1 MDLTKIKKALQK
13 NKWWSLLPIG
23 LIAILIVITNNIS
36 VITAT
41 EHRFTGYLKNFVPQ
55 NNDDQLVVIE
65 YSPEEINRA
74 EIAGLIQTLSDV
86 NARSILLDLDL
97 TNPSIP
103 ELDDN
108 MLSLT
113 LKANN
118 RGRTVLPVYSYN
130 GRILKPLRSFS
141 KHTKK
146 GYIDLNFDYSQYHT
160 PIELNFRTAVTKYTH
175 AVLQQLG
182 RSGSEYSTTLIEPGL
197 DINNITKYSFAQII
211 AKNSDQKLAGKHI
224 LVGPNLPRTNT
235 LALLFKTLV
244 NGEVSFAP
252 EYIVF
257 ALFLALAFLLVYVF
271 IKYKKRSSVISI
283 ALFMLMLPIALNVLS
298 VLAFRTIL
306 PSISLSIGL
315 ASITLYLAYLYYEKL
330 SFAFESENIKDL
342 NNISDES
349 QALLEGEIS
358 IANNGVILKV
368 DPIVTNILGYKTEK
382 IAGKPFGDI
391 IPEFRYEKWR
401 GFYKML
407 KTFDN
412 PDNHIYDLKAKH
424 ANGNIIKV
432 QLQPKNFNSSNNVSA
447 KFLLRNT
454 LGKTG
459 KQVTLEYQARHD
471 SISSTLNKAGIIEY
485 LSNEISNAQDN
496 TSISIIV
503 FRLANFNEINNAL
516 DEYAANKI
524 LKRFASRLYKY
535 TDENTAIGRILAAEF
550 LLVRTYRN
558 DDNKNKNLAYK
569 IIRSSKNA
577 IHTSGISIELSL
589 YAGIANYPS
598 HGKSAKQLIVN
609 ARTALKSA
617 IENQETVELFSKNSD
632 KFKQKQTKKISEIQ
646 KALKEN
652 QFRLYYQPI
661 ISLKD
666 YSVSSVEAL
675 LRWKHPEQGLLLP
688 CSFIDKVEKS
698 KLVRPV
704 TAWVINQALSDA
716 HSWKKHG
723 FNLKISINISE
734 RNLLDAHFP
743 KLVDECL
750 NRNKMNSSKL
760 ELEISEKSLLSVSE
774 QSIKVINRLKRR
786 GIKFTIDNYGK
797 GNASLVYLRK
807 LPISTIK
814 IDQSLTSNVIKS
826 KQDEAVIDAI
836 VRMAQGLDIE
846 VVAEGVESELHNRK
860 LKHLNFDYGQGH
872 IFSRPVSRKELIR
885 LFEAWENTYSSD
897 QDDEIPAE
905 AMATWNG
912 QYNSNN

>member
-1 MDLTKIKKALQK
+1 MDLTKFKKVLQK
-13 NKWWSLLPIG
+13 NKWWSLLPVG
-23 LIAILIVITNNIS
+23 LIAILIVVANNFNA
-36 VITAT
+36 ITAT
-41 EHRFTGYLKNFVPQ
+41 EHRFTGYLKNFVSQ
-55 NNDDQLVVIE
+55 NNDNQLVVIE

-118 RGRTVLPVYSYN
+118 RGRTVLPVYSDN

-141 KHTKK
+141 KHAKK
-146 GYIDLNFDYSQYHT
+146 GYIDLNFDYSQYHI
-160 PIELNFRTAVTKYTH
+160 PIELNLRTSATKYTH

-182 RSGSEYSTTLIEPGL
+182 RSGSEYSNTIIEPGL

-211 AKNSDQKLAGKHI
+211 GKSSNQKLANKHI
-224 LVGPNLPRTNT
+224 LIGPSSPRTNT
-235 LALLFKTLV
+235 HALLFNTLV
-244 NGEVSFAP
+244 NGEVYYAP
-252 EYIVF
+252 KYIVF
-257 ALFLALAFLLVYVF
+257 VLILVFASLLAYVF
-271 IKYKKRSSVISI
+271 FKYKKRSTVISL
-283 ALFMLMLPIALNVLS
+283 ALLVLMLPIALNVLS
-298 VLAFRTIL
+298 VLGFRSIL
-306 PSISLSIGL
+306 PAISLSAGL
-315 ASITLYLAYLYYEKL
+315 ASIILYLAYIHYEKL
-330 SFAFESENIKDL
+330 SFAFASDNIEDE

-358 IANNGVILKV
+358 IGKNGVILKV
-368 DPIVTNILGYKTEK
+368 DPIVTKILGYNTENLV
-382 IAGKPFGDI
+382 GRPFRDI
-391 IPEFRYEKWR
+391 VSEFKHEKWR
-401 GFYKML
+401 SFYEML
-407 KTFDN
+407 KKLDS

-424 ANGNIIKV
+424 ANGKIIKI
-432 QLQPKNFNSSNNVSA
+432 QLQPNNFMCRNNISA
-447 KFLLRNT
+447 HFLLRKT

-459 KQVTLEYQARHD
+459 KQVTLEYQAKHD
-471 SISSTLNKAGIIEY
+471 EISSTLNKAGIIEY

-496 TSISIIV
+496 TSVSIIV

-516 DEYAANKI
+516 DENATNKI
-524 LKRFASRLYKY
+524 LKRFSSRLYKY
-535 TDENTAIGRILAAEF
+535 TDENTVIGRILAAEF
-550 LLVRTYRN
+550 LLVRTYKN
-558 DDNKNKNLAYK
+558 GENKDQDLAYK
-569 IIRSSKNA
+569 IIRSCKNA

-589 YAGIANYPS
+589 HAGIANYPS

-609 ARTALKSA
+609 ARTALKAA
-617 IENQETVELFSKNSD
+617 IENQDTVKLFSKKSD
-632 KFKQKQTKKISEIQ
+632 KFKPKPKKKFSEIQ

-675 LRWKHPEQGLLLP
+675 LRWEHPEQGLLLP
-688 CSFIDKVEKS
+688 SSFIDKVENS

-704 TAWVINQALSDA
+704 TAWVINRALSDA

-723 FNLKISINISE
+723 LNIKISVNISE

-750 NRNKMNSSKL
+750 KRNKMNPSKL

-774 QSIKVINRLKRR
+774 QSIKVLNRLIKR
-786 GIKFTIDNYGK
+786 GIKFTLDNYGK

-814 IDQSLTSNVIKS
+814 IDKSLTSNVIKS
-826 KQDEAVIDAI
+826 KEDEAIIDAI
-836 VRMAQGLDIE
+836 VRMAQGLDIA
-846 VVAEGVESELHNRK
+846 VVAEGVESELHYKK
-860 LKHLNFDYGQGH
+860 LKHLNFDYSQGH
-872 IFSRPVSRKELIR
+872 LFSRPVSRKELIR
-885 LFEAWENTYSSD
+885 LFEAWENTFYCD

-905 AMATWNG
+905 SMATWNG